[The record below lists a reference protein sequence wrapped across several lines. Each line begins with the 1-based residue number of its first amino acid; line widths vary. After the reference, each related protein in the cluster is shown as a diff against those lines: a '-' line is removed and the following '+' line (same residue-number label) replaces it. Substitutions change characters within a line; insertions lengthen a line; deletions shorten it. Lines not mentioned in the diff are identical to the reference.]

1 MLASAGLCLARGGVG
16 DVERMKGGS
25 FLPSIQLGH
34 LQLTSLV
41 LQWDWMPSL
50 QNGIAAACPVYSR
63 VRARGKAFQ
72 HNILSALGSS
82 C

>member
-1 MLASAGLCLARGGVG
+1 MLASAGLCLARGSFE
-16 DVERMKGGS
+16 DVERMKGDS
-25 FLPSIQLGH
+25 FLPSIQLGD

-50 QNGIAAACPVYSR
+50 QNAVAAACPVYSR